1 MSDSKTNILIPND
14 LSEYY
19 EMDYETGKYKVIL
32 KFENNSD
39 NKNPDY
45 SSEQASGIDL
55 RANIDPDIL
64 PNGIDHHDGSFVL
77 KSGSTA
83 LIPTGIKFDIPE
95 GYEIQIRPRSGLAFK
110 NGITVLNSP
119 GTVDSDY
126 TGEIKI
132 ILYNT
137 GAIDDFTFK
146 NGDRIAQAVLTP
158 VMSKS
163 FVSLKL
169 VDKLNKNTDRGSGG
183 FNSTG
188 VKWT

>member
-1 MSDSKTNILIPND
+1 MFNDGETYNIAIPNILD
-14 LSEYY
+14 YY
-19 EMDYETGKYKVIL
+19 EMDNESGKYKVIL
-32 KFENNSD
+32 RFENNSD

-45 SSEQASGIDL
+45 ASEQASGIDL

-64 PNGIDHHDGSFVL
+64 PKGIDHHNGSFVL

-169 VDKLNKNTDRGSGG
+169 VDKLNKDTDRGSGG

-188 VKWT
+188 IK